1 MFQNSSWLIIMG
13 MLLLLF
19 HITSIMSPIFFV
31 WISSLY
37 LSHTIPFLQPTA
49 CLPAFESLRIKL
61 YFLFLLKSQLKPH
74 SEVQHTENPK
84 ALVERS
90 LYTDEVFHELPDQ
103 TTLRELDA
111 ASMELATS
119 FDGYRKHLMTG
130 LSVRLSVKSRLPT
143 VLSRESLSYW
153 WFLLPR
159 GPRGFRDC

>member
-13 MLLLLF
+13 MLLLLS
-19 HITSIMSPIFFV
+19 HIIMSPILFV

-37 LSHTIPFLQPTA
+37 LNHMIPTSYSMFAFLWKIESKIIFPVSVKITTLTSQWRTAHRESHSTSREI
-49 CLPAFESLRIKL
+49 
-61 YFLFLLKSQLKPH
+61 
-74 SEVQHTENPK
+74 
-84 ALVERS
+84 S
-90 LYTDEVFHELPDQ
+90 LYTEVFHELPDQ

-159 GPRGFRDC
+159 GPRGFRDCFG